1 MWLREVPMFLSS
13 YITMTLE
20 RGDHR
25 KIQDRTPERKILL
38 ERITFFIPVFLFWMT
53 SLVISFIHESWGL
66 VILWSNLLAPLNNFA
81 RISGDHWHY
90 DSFYSTM
97 THLLHNDSSE
107 YSIRIFWILLL
118 YFGCV
123 KLHNDSSC
131 STLTHSAP
139 QWLIGIFF

>member
-1 MWLREVPMFLSS
+1 
-13 YITMTLE
+13 MTLE
-20 RGDHR
+20 RRDPR

-53 SLVISFIHESWGL
+53 SLVISFIHESWGS

-81 RISGDHWHY
+81 RIHGIIWHY

-107 YSIRIFWILLL
+107 YSIRIFWILWFYFWLCKSSTMTHRNILL
-118 YFGCV
+118 NSF
-123 KLHNDSSC
+123 
-131 STLTHSAP
+131 
-139 QWLIGIFF
+139 IFLQNLLNSFIIF